1 MSNYEQ
7 KNGQGIIFK
16 NDRKSADNQP
26 DYTGN
31 FTGLDGKKY
40 NAALWVKEG
49 KNGKKFFSFSQSE
62 FKEKSS
68 KDIPF

>member
-7 KNGQGIIFK
+7 KNGQ
-16 NDRKSADNQP
+16 
-26 DYTGN
+26 
-31 FTGLDGKKY
+31 
-40 NAALWVKEG
+40 G